1 MFSLEKKKKP
11 GVGED
16 FFPLPKEKSLIYEKE
31 KCDIIYFHF
40 NNGSIVLSKN
50 PFVFKNK
57 SKKKSSPN

>member
-1 MFSLEKKKKP
+1 MFSLEKKKKKKKP

-16 FFPLPKEKSLIYEKE
+16 FIPFQKKKKKLMKSLIYEKE

-50 PFVFKNK
+50 PILCV
-57 SKKKSSPN
+57 